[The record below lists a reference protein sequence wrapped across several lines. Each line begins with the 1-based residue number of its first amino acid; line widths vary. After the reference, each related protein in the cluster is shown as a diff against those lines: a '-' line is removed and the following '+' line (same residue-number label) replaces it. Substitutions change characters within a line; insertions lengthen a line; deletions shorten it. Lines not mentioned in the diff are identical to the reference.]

1 MVPCAKLG
9 GRSLSAEAAGVS
21 PKKRVIVNVAVEIYT
36 DHESDRVFGQEPSGA
51 KIVVSA
57 R

>member
-51 KIVVSA
+51 KIIVSA